1 MSYCIVIPHFNHISQ
16 LRDFLPGL
24 HSDDL
29 PVIIVDDGSN
39 PTELSALESLLAEY
53 PAYTLIK
60 HSRNRGKGAAVLS
73 GIYAARAKGHTHIL
87 QIDSDGQHDANQI
100 RYFIE
105 ESRQYPKAIISGAPQ
120 FGPDAPRVRVY
131 GRKVTDFFVAI
142 ETLSLSVKDS
152 LCGYRIY
159 PLDQIERIID
169 KYSIAP
175 RMEADTDILVKA
187 SWENIAL
194 RFIDTKVI
202 YPEGGVSHF
211 NYLRDNLSL
220 IQLHTRLLVGAL
232 FRIPLILYRRLRSTG
247 DHS

>member
-1 MSYCIVIPHFNHISQ
+1 MSYCIVIPHFNHFSQ

-24 HSDDL
+24 PGNHL
-29 PVIIVDDGSN
+29 PVIIVDDGSR
-39 PTELSALESLLAEY
+39 PAELSALESLIAEY

-60 HSRNRGKGAAVLS
+60 HIRNRGKGAAVLS

-87 QIDSDGQHDANQI
+87 QIDSDGQHDAMQI
-100 RYFIE
+100 RHFIE
-105 ESRQYPKAIISGAPQ
+105 QSQQYPKAIISGAPQ
-120 FGPDAPRVRVY
+120 FGPDAPKVRVY

-142 ETLSLSVKDS
+142 ETLSLKVKDS

-159 PLDQIERIID
+159 PLDQVERLID

-175 RMEADTDILVKA
+175 RMEVDTDILVKA
-187 SWENIAL
+187 SWENMEL

-202 YPEGGVSHF
+202 YPQDGVSHF

-220 IQLHTRLLVGAL
+220 VRLHTRLLVGAL
-232 FRIPLILYRRLRSTG
+232 FGIPFILFRRFRSTG